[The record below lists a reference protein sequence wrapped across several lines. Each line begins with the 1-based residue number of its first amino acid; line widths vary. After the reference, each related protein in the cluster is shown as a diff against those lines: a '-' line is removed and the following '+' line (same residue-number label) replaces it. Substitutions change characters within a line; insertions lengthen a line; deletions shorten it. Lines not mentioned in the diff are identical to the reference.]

1 MYIWKITNN
10 SRFANNSYP
19 ELALLLRLFTNFA
32 VGLRITLSETFEKK
46 KRRYAYLVLENVGNF
61 QLDAKIA

>member
-19 ELALLLRLFTNFA
+19 ELAL
-32 VGLRITLSETFEKK
+32 RITLSETFEKK
-46 KRRYAYLVLENVGNF
+46 KRRYAYLVLEDVGNF